1 VYGHY
6 STPGEVRS
14 QVNFTSYADCGVGL
28 AVDLV
33 NSYSP
38 TSQREHL
45 TDVGALQAFLRE
57 QKDSYGRPVTQHDL
71 EQVRVVRERLRE
83 VFLAP
88 EEGTAVSILNALLAE
103 SGALPQLTDH
113 DGEAWHLHYTPPET
127 PLARRWAAEAAMGLA
142 VIIEEHGFERLRVC
156 EGKDCLDVF
165 VDVSRNRSRRYCSPE
180 VCGNRANVAAYRA
193 RKRVGVGAEDA

>member
-1 VYGHY
+1 
-6 STPGEVRS
+6 
-14 QVNFTSYADCGVGL
+14 VNFTSYAECGVGL

-38 TSQREHL
+38 VSQRDDL
-45 TDVGALQAFLRE
+45 THPGALEAFLRDHE
-57 QKDSYGRPVTQHDL
+57 DSYARPVIERDL

-83 VFLAP
+83 VFLAS
-88 EEGTAVSILNALLAE
+88 EEREAISILNNLLAE
-103 SGALPQLTDH
+103 SHALPQLTDH
-113 DGEAWHLHYTPPET
+113 DGEPWHLHYTPPET
-127 PLARRWAAEAAMGLA
+127 PLAPRLAAETAMGLA
-142 VIIEEHGFERLRVC
+142 VIVAEHGFERLRLC

-193 RKRVGVGAEDA
+193 RRRAGTSSHPSHD